1 MPIYA
6 ATVTIK
12 KRDNTMTR
20 TVENVVV
27 SGDTQEN
34 MKRSFKNLQRAVR
47 YSDLSKNE
55 DVNRWLITD
64 IIIHKELGLL

>member
-20 TVENVVV
+20 IVENVVV
-27 SGDTQEN
+27 VGDTQEN
-34 MKRSFKNLQRAVR
+34 MKRSFDNLKRAMR
-47 YSDLSKNE
+47 YSTLSKSE
-55 DVNRWLITD
+55 DINRWLIID
-64 IIIHKELGLL
+64 IIIHKELGLI

>member
-20 TVENVVV
+20 IVENVVV
-27 SGDTQEN
+27 VGDTQEN
-34 MKRSFKNLQRAVR
+34 MKRSFDNLKRAVR
-47 YSDLSKNE
+47 YSNLSKSE
-55 DVNRWLITD
+55 DINRWLIID
-64 IIIHKELGLL
+64 IIIHKELGLI